1 MDTDRLQ
8 RSPTAVSILALD
20 AHGTPR
26 RWLDVE
32 QAATC
37 YSREQVVW
45 DLGDFEF
52 VLRGGVN
59 RITGQ
64 RSSLTLRSIVA
75 IRSDS
80 RRRPATL
87 AEPALTREMLFLR
100 DRHLCAY
107 CGHRYRLAELSAE
120 HVQPRSRG
128 GKTRWTNLVTACRP
142 CNLRKGDRTPEQA
155 AMPLR
160 YVPYVPNLYEA
171 FILRN
176 RRILADQMAFLM
188 SGVPAGSRLRTGIQA
203 GGSAPSS
210 TRA

>member
-1 MDTDRLQ
+1 M
-8 RSPTAVSILALD
+8 SAVNILALD
-20 AHGTPR
+20 ANGTPR
-26 RWLDVE
+26 RWLEVE

-37 YSREQVVW
+37 YSREQVAW

-59 RITGQ
+59 RLTGL
-64 RSSLTLRSIVA
+64 RSTLTLRSIVA

-80 RRRPATL
+80 RRRPVAP

-107 CGHRYRLAELSAE
+107 CGLRYRLHDLSGE
-120 HVQPRSRG
+120 HVLPRSLG
-128 GKTRWTNLVTACRP
+128 GQTRWTNMVTACRP
-142 CNLRKGDRTPEQA
+142 CNLRKGHRTPEQA
-155 AMPLR
+155 GMPLR

-176 RRILADQMAFLM
+176 RRILTDQMAFLM
-188 SGVPAGSRLRTGIQA
+188 SGVPSGSRLR
-203 GGSAPSS
+203 GGLQPGSVPSS

>member
-1 MDTDRLQ
+1 LHADRLE
-8 RSPTAVSILALD
+8 RGLPSVSILALD

-37 YSREQVVW
+37 YSREQVAW

-59 RITGQ
+59 RLTGL
-64 RSSLTLRSIVA
+64 RSVLTLRSIVA
-75 IRSDS
+75 IRSDP
-80 RRRPATL
+80 RRRPAAP
-87 AEPALTREMLFLR
+87 AEPALSREMLFLR
-100 DRHLCAY
+100 DRYLCAY
-107 CGHRYRLAELSAE
+107 CGLSYRFQELSAE
-120 HVQPRSRG
+120 HVLPRSIG
-128 GKTRWTNLVTACRP
+128 GQTRWTNLVTACRP
-142 CNLRKGDRTPEQA
+142 CNLRKGHRTPEQA
-155 AMPLR
+155 GMPLR

-188 SGVPAGSRLRTGIQA
+188 SGVPSGSRLR
-203 GGSAPSS
+203 GGPQSGPASS
-210 TRA
+210 SRRA